1 MAVTVL
7 SQASAFNP
15 GSDLWI
21 VADLESSQWS
31 SKLDWYLNFQI
42 IKSHRRQGAE
52 LSENLQELL
61 LQTGLASETPAYT
74 GFPNNLMISSQMQ
87 LPNKWVVIIPWNQ
100 DLVSWSA
107 EIEKVWNQLSQPSLR
122 VFLPPG
128 FSMANLDKAWPNNS
142 SVQDFTVVLD

>member
-21 VADLESSQWS
+21 VANLESSQWS

-42 IKSHRRQGAE
+42 VKSHRRHSAE
-52 LSENLQELL
+52 LSENLQSLL
-61 LQTGLASETPAYT
+61 QQTGLASETPAYA

-100 DLVSWSA
+100 DLISWSL
-107 EIEKVWNQLSQPSLR
+107 EIEKVWKQLNQPSLR